1 MCKARHSSCCSATH
15 LTTRKANNEQRTNAL
30 LAIFEHFRKREPFRS
45 ELFHVPDRLVD
56 RVPAALDREEEPI
69 RNVEAAALEVQVQRC
84 EGLQSDE
91 VVEDVDLCESRMF
104 MRGPGGESNCEKDSH
119 EM

>member
-1 MCKARHSSCCSATH
+1 MRSWACAKRDTAAAAAQRISRQGRR
-15 LTTRKANNEQRTNAL
+15 TTNNEQRTNAL

-91 VVEDVDLCESRMF
+91 VVEDVDLCESKMF
-104 MRGPGGESNCEKDSH
+104 MRGAGGRVKL
-119 EM
+119 